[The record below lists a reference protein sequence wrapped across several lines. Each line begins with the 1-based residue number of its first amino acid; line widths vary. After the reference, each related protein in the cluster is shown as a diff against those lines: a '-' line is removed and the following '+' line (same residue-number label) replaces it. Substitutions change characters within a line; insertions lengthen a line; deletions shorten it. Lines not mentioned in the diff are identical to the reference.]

1 MLFRSVLTFAAT
13 PYILA
18 SGAKAYA
25 DYGMGRS
32 RGTQPFQLAGNIR
45 RGGLVELAFGCTI
58 RDLIEGFGGSTLTG
72 KPVRAVQVGGP
83 LGAYFPDALLDTKL
97 DYEEML
103 GKKGMKL
110 ETPLFV
116 RVFKEE
122 SELEV
127 WKQRDDG
134 RFYHFKTY
142 PICNWSGTLGP
153 KIQQGDMQAPEGFY
167 SVPQSQMNPN
177 SQYHLAFNLGYPN
190 SYDRA
195 NRRTGEFLMIHG
207 KCKSAGCY
215 AMTDALIPVPAAPPG
230 HDYRHISVTPWSS
243 VGGAVISGV
252 DLRRDLEARAV
263 IVEVFG
269 VVEIEL
275 VLRARDDFTGKG
287 DEGAPPFFLERGA
300 LDFAGVHALLHEH
313 FHVV

>member
-215 AMTDALIPVPAAPPG
+215 AMTDALIEEITRRY
-230 HDYRHISVTPWSS
+230 DTMI
-243 VGGAVISGV
+243 VG
-252 DLRRDLEARAV
+252 LY
-263 IVEVFG
+263 
-269 VVEIEL
+269 
-275 VLRARDDFTGKG
+275 RDDRENVVDMLLSMNG
-287 DEGAPPFFLERGA
+287 DYL
-300 LDFAGVHALLHEH
+300 HALGLCARMIAKIERAIHERERPDDES
-313 FHVV
+313 